1 MGCGFLFGREQPGWC
16 MFGAH
21 RVHRK
26 VSTMAAKKASARR
39 AHGRKRCTRLRI
51 GKVSLY
57 EHHGA
62 WWLYYRDGGNQ
73 IRRRIGPDRAM
84 AEKLASDIN
93 GQLAIDAPTPFAFAP
108 IGIAELRTK
117 YLQHHESVLRSS
129 LATVNRYRA
138 ATQHLIDFVNS
149 LGKLPKAH
157 ELSVTKFLIF
167 LREREVS
174 PNGHPNSVRRRLT
187 DKGLRFVLEVCRSM
201 YGFAGKQQH
210 LPPYVANPFA
220 DLAIDRMRLT
230 DRKNV
235 FVFTQRTATE
245 FLAKADDWEFAIHVT
260 LALTGMRPGE
270 LGHLLIE
277 ELDLERGWLV
287 IGNKPDLGWQ
297 VKTRNERRIPIIVEL
312 RELLRRLLGTRRA
325 GLVFIRRQFGS
336 RPTHRAGLDKA
347 AMIQLMD
354 ERATTSV
361 NKHDRTMQSKIAA
374 SVWRDVGLV
383 DPDIIRTSFTRLA
396 VSVGAGSCPK
406 SWRHTFATMLQD
418 ANVDP
423 LIRQITLGHQP
434 QGGAGAL
441 GMTSVYTHTRP
452 ETQAREIERAL
463 RTWPDLIKL
472 VANRVEGGATC

>member
-1 MGCGFLFGREQPGWC
+1 
-16 MFGAH
+16 
-21 RVHRK
+21 
-26 VSTMAAKKASARR
+26 MASQKASARTAKR
-39 AHGRKRCTRLRI
+39 RQRCTRLRI

-62 WWLYYRDGGNQ
+62 WWLYYRDGGKQ

-93 GQLAIDAPTPFAFAP
+93 GQLAIDAPTPFAFVP
-108 IGIAELRTK
+108 IGVAELRTK

-138 ATQHLIDFVNS
+138 ATQHLVDFVNS
-149 LGKLPKAH
+149 LGKSPKAH
-157 ELSVTKFLIF
+157 EVSATKFLCF
-167 LREREVS
+167 LRQREVA

-210 LPPYVANPFA
+210 LPPYAANPFT

-230 DRKNV
+230 DRKTV
-235 FVFTQRTATE
+235 FVFNQRTVTE
-245 FLAKADDWEFAIHVT
+245 FLTKADDWEFGIHAT
-260 LALTGMRPGE
+260 LAMTGMRPGE

-277 ELDLERGWLV
+277 ELDLDSGWLV
-287 IGNKPDLGWQ
+287 IGDKPDLGWQ
-297 VKTRNERRIPIIVEL
+297 VKTRNERRIPIIAEL
-312 RELLRRLLGTRRA
+312 SVLLRRILGARQA
-325 GLVFIRRQFGS
+325 GLVFMRRQFGG
-336 RPTHRAGLDKA
+336 RPNHRVGLDKA
-347 AMIQLMD
+347 GMIQLLA
-354 ERATTSV
+354 ERAANSV
-361 NKHDRTMQSKIAA
+361 NKHDRMARSKIAA
-374 SVWRDVGLV
+374 GVWRDVGFV
-383 DPDIIRTSFTRLA
+383 DTDLIRTSYIRLA
-396 VSVGAGSCPK
+396 EPVGAGTCPK
-406 SWRHTFATMLQD
+406 SWRHTFATLLQD

-441 GMTSVYTHTRP
+441 GMTGVYTHTRP

-463 RTWPDLIKL
+463 RAWPNLLEL
-472 VANRVEGGATC
+472 VESRAKGCATC